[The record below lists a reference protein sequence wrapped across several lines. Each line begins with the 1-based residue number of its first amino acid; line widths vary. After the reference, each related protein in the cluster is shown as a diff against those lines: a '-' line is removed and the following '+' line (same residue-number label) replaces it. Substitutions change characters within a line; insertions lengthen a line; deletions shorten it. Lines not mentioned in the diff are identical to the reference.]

1 MYVVIFTAKLK
12 QLDECYYETA
22 AKLKEVAFNQY
33 NCIKFISCTEG
44 DLEISTSYWHSLE
57 DIKNWKQ
64 HAEHLHAQV
73 KGKQEWYESYEV
85 QVTEVLREYRHSNLK

>member
-22 AKLKEVAFNQY
+22 VKLKEVAFDQY
-33 NCIKFISCTEG
+33 NCIKFTSCTEG
-44 DLEISTSYWHSLE
+44 DLEISTSCWHSLE
-57 DIKNWKQ
+57 DVKNWKQ
-64 HAEHLHAQV
+64 HTEHLQAQA

-85 QVTEVLREYRHSNLK
+85 QVTEVLREYQHSNLK

>member
-12 QLDECYYETA
+12 QLDEYYYETA
-22 AKLKEVAFNQY
+22 SKLKEAAFDQY
-33 NCIKFISCTEG
+33 NCIKFTSCTEG
-44 DLEISTSYWHSLE
+44 DLEISTSYWYSLE

-64 HAEHLHAQV
+64 HTEHLQAQA

-85 QVTEVLREYRHSNLK
+85 QVTEVLREYQYSD